1 MSLVQDKAW
10 EKWMAAEYSGL
21 YWQYAAAHLGKIL
34 TALNVVSALTK
45 EILLA
50 PST

>member
-1 MSLVQDKAW
+1 MSLVQDRAW
-10 EKWMAAEYSGL
+10 EKCMAAEYSGL
-21 YWQYAAAHLGKIL
+21 YSQYAAAHLGKIL